1 MGKVFVKTN
10 IKTLRKRI
18 VYIYVINV
26 FKIVIRG
33 NCSAMVSAAR
43 APVTATFSI
52 RFDSPPSLK
61 SGRLYIIIFIII
73 RYKRYYCYWKGGG
86 EARAAC
92 IPKPPFL
99 NQSALHCRRG
109 AVTFLSLDIQ

>member
-1 MGKVFVKTN
+1 MRTYILCVYVGKVFVKTN

-18 VYIYVINV
+18 VRIHVNV

-33 NCSAMVSAAR
+33 NGSAMVSAAR

-52 RFDSPPSLK
+52 RFDSPPPLK

-73 RYKRYYCYWKGGG
+73 GYKHYYCY
-86 EARAAC
+86 C
-92 IPKPPFL
+92 
-99 NQSALHCRRG
+99 G
-109 AVTFLSLDIQ
+109 AVERGPRASPSLRF